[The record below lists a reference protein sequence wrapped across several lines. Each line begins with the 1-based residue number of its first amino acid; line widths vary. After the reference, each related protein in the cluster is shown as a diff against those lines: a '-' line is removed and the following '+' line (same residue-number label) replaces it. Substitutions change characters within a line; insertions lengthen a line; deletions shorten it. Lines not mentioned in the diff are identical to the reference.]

1 MSFPSPAVFGKILAF
16 AGVAA
21 GLAAC
26 GSGGQAYTAPA
37 AGAPVY
43 STTYSLQSAITF
55 AHWPPAAGS
64 TPATSSFDI
73 SATDPVLNV
82 DYIADRNNAG
92 VTVLSTASQTYLR
105 TAGAGKFAGYQPNG
119 PGNAPATNA
128 GPNGLVNIGNGS
140 GIVFAGDGDSTLK
153 VVNTN
158 TGALLQTQGPTVNPY
173 TGIALPATCGGAGT
187 PTTGAGN
194 QRLDEMAYDPTDGIV
209 LAINDAACPPFGTF
223 FSTTAPYAAIGNGI
237 AFTTAN
243 GGAEQPLWD
252 PGQNLFIQPLPTS
265 IANPNGELDLI
276 NPHTQA
282 IVKIIPEP
290 SNCEANGQALGQNE
304 TLFLA
309 CSATGELLTLNAV
322 TGAVINTIVGYGGC
336 DEAWYNPS
344 SNRFYAGCSNNVPG
358 PVAIVADGSG
368 KLIQAIPTSTG
379 AHSIAVDQVSD
390 HIFLPTQK
398 LGVQVY
404 IH

>member
-1 MSFPSPAVFGKILAF
+1 MSFPSPAVIGKFVAF
-16 AGVAA
+16 AAVAA

-26 GSGGQAYTAPA
+26 GSGGQAFTTPAGPPSFSNAYTL
-37 AGAPVY
+37 
-43 STTYSLQSAITF
+43 SSAITF
-55 AHWPPAAGS
+55 AHWPPAAGAN
-64 TPATSSFDI
+64 PPTSSFDI
-73 SATDPVLNV
+73 SFTDPVLTF

-92 VTVLSTASQTYLR
+92 VTVISTATSTFVR
-105 TAGAGKFAGYQPNG
+105 TAGAGKFTGFQPNG

-128 GPNGLVNIGNGS
+128 GPNGLVSIGNGS

-173 TGIALPATCGGAGT
+173 TGIPLPATCGGAGT
-187 PTTGAGN
+187 PTTGTAN
-194 QRLDEMAYDPTDGIV
+194 QRLDEMAYDPADGVV

-223 FSTTAPYAAIGNGI
+223 FSTTAPYAAIGTGI

-252 PGQNLFIQPLPTS
+252 PGQSLFIEPLPTS
-265 IANPNGELDLI
+265 IANPHGELDLI
-276 NPHTQA
+276 DPHTHA
-282 IVKIIPEP
+282 VVKVIAEP
-290 SNCEANGQALGQNE
+290 SDCEANGLALGQNE
-304 TLFLA
+304 TLFLG
-309 CSATGELLTLNAV
+309 CSATGEVLTLNAV
-322 TGAVINTIVGYGGC
+322 TGAVINTITGFGGC
-336 DEAWYNPS
+336 DETWYNPS
-344 SNRFYAGCSNNVPG
+344 SNRFYAACSNNVAG
-358 PVAIVADGSG
+358 PVVVVASG
-368 KLIQAIPTSTG
+368 TGTLITTIPTSTG